1 MVLVVQQWLPTNGR
15 SENPVVAPSMEV
27 DVSAGVQY
35 RPESRRSIARE
46 GMDLPARVR
55 TSRQR
60 EVNTSSSK
68 PFIQATR
75 KKYLAQIKGGPSH
88 PNDFLKKIAS
98 QMNLTICVS
107 VHS

>member
-1 MVLVVQQWLPTNGR
+1 MVQQVQQWLPTNGR

-60 EVNTSSSK
+60 E
-68 PFIQATR
+68 QASFFHVIYRNCQQKVRPGLELDLPT
-75 KKYLAQIKGGPSH
+75 
-88 PNDFLKKIAS
+88 LKIWVKCGS
-98 QMNLTICVS
+98 PHLK
-107 VHS
+107 